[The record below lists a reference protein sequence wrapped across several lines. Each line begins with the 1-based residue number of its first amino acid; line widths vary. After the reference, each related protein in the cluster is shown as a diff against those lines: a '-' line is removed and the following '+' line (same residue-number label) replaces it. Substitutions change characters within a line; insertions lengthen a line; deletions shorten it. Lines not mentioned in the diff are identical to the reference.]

1 MKYKGLNKTYFGI
14 GLEDDFL
21 TFTHKVF
28 YFYWFKL
35 LQKNPEEETLKRG
48 RDYKGF
54 IINFRLKIPSF
65 GIKI

>member
-1 MKYKGLNKTYFGI
+1 MQYKGLNKIYFGI
-14 GLEDDFL
+14 GFEDDFR
-21 TFTHKVF
+21 TFNHKVF

-35 LQKNPEEETLKRG
+35 LQESPEGETLKRG

-54 IINFRLKIPSF
+54 IINFRFKIPSF